1 MDNQSGVTG
10 VGPGLSSARPC
21 EACDDGENLP
31 DTPTEAADWVV
42 QLNTSENVA
51 PLTPRFW
58 EWLKAKPENRLDYS
72 DLERIW
78 RALIRHY
85 RSHGQPLSFNA
96 RGDAELLGQRSAEV
110 RKPQWDDDTAWPT
123 PTIVSPITARWAWAR
138 PVRAGC
144 VALLVAALVVA
155 ILPRFAQQMG
165 FREGCPTLREQ
176 HQTGCRLS
184 RGSFS
189 NDSGD
194 SSTLELVDGSEIVLH
209 GNTQVTLDMSPLHR
223 HIRLDRGTALFKVHK
238 DSAAVFGVHVGDAT
252 VTAVGTIFSV
262 GNKGQ
267 NGARVA
273 VTLENVCT
281 RSLFIGAGP
290 CSQAPV
296 EAIVDLRERNTA
308 VLRTDGIDVTFGT
321 NFETGTGRWGLGIAG
336 TYVLHYKEADTPGAP
351 LVSVLNTLS
360 NPLALHSVATAK
372 WEFRNAG
379 VTLGIRYSN
388 TLACDMPST
397 PELSAR
403 APPQSL
409 RSTPLV
415 GGVRRGARRSS
426 AG

>member
-1 MDNQSGVTG
+1 MGKTFRTHPPKLRIGWWS
-10 VGPGLSSARPC
+10 
-21 EACDDGENLP
+21 
-31 DTPTEAADWVV
+31 
-42 QLNTSENVA
+42 LNTSENVA

-72 DLERIW
+72 DLERI
-78 RALIRHY
+78 RRGVIRHY

-273 VTLENVCT
+273 VLEGAVRIEAKNAQPLIVPAGGIANVT
-281 RSLFIGAGP
+281 T
-290 CSQAPV
+290 Q
-296 EAIVDLRERNTA
+296 
-308 VLRTDGIDVTFGT
+308 GIDIYM
-321 NFETGTGRWGLGIAG
+321 RGLGSAYDDEGLTRTNKLVPLNGMTLSEAANELNRYNSRKIEVAPDIAQRRFAG
-336 TYVLHYKEADTPGAP
+336 QFEMNNPDIFAESLQVFGIEHSISRDALTGIETIHLKSRSAHRRAQSTPGKR
-351 LVSVLNTLS
+351 ND
-360 NPLALHSVATAK
+360 LA
-372 WEFRNAG
+372 EQ
-379 VTLGIRYSN
+379 
-388 TLACDMPST
+388 P
-397 PELSAR
+397 
-403 APPQSL
+403 
-409 RSTPLV
+409 
-415 GGVRRGARRSS
+415 
-426 AG
+426 